1 MLLSLK
7 SSVHINGRD
16 KNNLALGEG
25 LTQGLDN
32 TTIKAEAKYPNNFKE
47 SGTRFLLSMHYD
59 ESNSF
64 LVVNAVKMYQ
74 FKA

>member
-1 MLLSLK
+1 M
-7 SSVHINGRD
+7 HINGRN

-47 SGTRFLLSMHYD
+47 SGTRFLFSLHYD
-59 ESNSF
+59 ENVSI
-64 LVVNAVKMYQ
+64 
-74 FKA
+74 